1 MSTDSCVTFARASTS
16 LKLHFLKPLSP
27 CATLAFHTVLPA
39 GEMRR
44 PTTLPQLTFAGLLNI
59 SELHGSTETD
69 LQLLR
74 GWSQVVGEEILQP
87 ITPANQGDGSFLSSS
102 PRREI
107 WAMRPGV
114 NNFIILTHLNLRKAN
129 KKSAAITRARIPLQI
144 LPQKFSSAHS
154 CYAMELQ
161 TATLGTIPHTV
172 NPDNQLQPML
182 KALSSQKSIL
192 NLEDY
197 PAVEVIEY
205 FALLMY
211 IYYNKG
217 RKRVPSC

>member
-1 MSTDSCVTFARASTS
+1 
-16 LKLHFLKPLSP
+16 
-27 CATLAFHTVLPA
+27 
-39 GEMRR
+39 
-44 PTTLPQLTFAGLLNI
+44 
-59 SELHGSTETD
+59 
-69 LQLLR
+69 
-74 GWSQVVGEEILQP
+74 
-87 ITPANQGDGSFLSSS
+87 
-102 PRREI
+102 
-107 WAMRPGV
+107 MRPGV

-144 LPQKFSSAHS
+144 APQKFSSAHS
-154 CYAMELQ
+154 CYAVELR
-161 TATLGTIPHTV
+161 TATLGTIPHIV
-172 NPDNQLQPML
+172 NPNNQLQPVL
-182 KALSSQKSIL
+182 KTLSSQKSIL